1 MIPKLHVT
9 CKIAINKRTCIVLLA
24 KKDNYNHLLTSLC
37 CARFDAANLCRTLLN
52 VTFVQSVHWLAH
64 VQLDFAADVA
74 PIDNDSMS
82 GNVALL
88 SI

>member
-1 MIPKLHVT
+1 M
-9 CKIAINKRTCIVLLA
+9 
-24 KKDNYNHLLTSLC
+24 TSLC
-37 CARFDAANLCRTLLN
+37 CARFDAVNLCRTLLK

-82 GNVALL
+82 GNVTLLLL
-88 SI
+88 SCLANASTVKLLGPTANNCVNPSTG